1 MIIRHSEEMKTVHM
15 ENMRG
20 GKGTVTVKH
29 ILNPDEMLGKG
40 RLFAENI
47 VPPGAS
53 IGLHPH
59 HGDTEA
65 YYFIE
70 GKGVYYNND
79 ERFEVE
85 AGDLTV
91 VDDNSQHSVENTG
104 EGDMRFIALILFTE
118 EKK

>member
-1 MIIRHSEEMKTVHM
+1 MLLRHYEDMNKFQM

-20 GKGTVTVKH
+20 GKGTAEVVH
-29 ILNPDEMLGKG
+29 LLNPDEMKDKG

-47 VPPGAS
+47 LPPGTS
-53 IGLHPH
+53 IGIHPH

-65 YYFIE
+65 YFFLE
-70 GKGVYYNND
+70 GTGLYQNN
-79 ERFEVE
+79 EETFQVK

-91 VDDNSQHSVENTG
+91 VDDGDLHGIENTG
-104 EGDMRFIALILFTE
+104 EGPLRFIALILFTG

>member
-1 MIIRHSEEMKTVHM
+1 MMLRHFDEMNKFQM

-20 GKGTVTVKH
+20 GKGIVDVIH
-29 ILNPDEMLGKG
+29 LLNPDEMQNKG

-59 HGDTEA
+59 KGDTEA
-65 YYFIE
+65 YYFLE
-70 GKGVYYNND
+70 GKGMYRNND
-79 ERFEVE
+79 ELFEVK

-91 VDDNSQHSVENTG
+91 VDDGDHHGVENIG
-104 EGDMRFIALILFTE
+104 EGPLRFIALILFTG
-118 EKK
+118 EK

>member
-1 MIIRHSEEMKTVHM
+1 MLLRHREDMKTYLM

-20 GKGTVTVKH
+20 GQGTVEVVH
-29 ILNPDEMLGKG
+29 LLNPEEMLGKG

-59 HGDTEA
+59 SGDIEA
-65 YYFIE
+65 YYFLE
-70 GKGVYYNND
+70 GSGMYQNN
-79 ERFEVE
+79 EEFYPVK

-91 VDDNSQHSVENTG
+91 VDDQNQHGITNTG
-104 EGDMRFIALILFTE
+104 DIPLRFIALILYTGE
-118 EKK
+118 GK